1 MVPYTTNDSD
11 PMDVTRAYRTVASVS
26 EDDIIQ
32 SAAKELSD
40 KIDGILVTGSDTKE
54 LQKML
59 VSYNALTEEGKAI
72 VGEIRYRKLQE
83 AIALAQKLADTK
95 DAAVVVKD
103 QSANGY
109 DMDISGVST
118 ADLAEKDGEI
128 ALKGYADVTGETADE
143 TFNSLIGEIKPLQL
157 KLYLIRIM

>member
-1 MVPYTTNDSD
+1 MSCCQDTLSAYLLPNNKAYTYEYTMVPYTTNDSD
-11 PMDVTRAYRTVASVS
+11 PMDVTRAYSTVASVS

-72 VGEIRYRKLQE
+72 VGEIR
-83 AIALAQKLADTK
+83 
-95 DAAVVVKD
+95 
-103 QSANGY
+103 
-109 DMDISGVST
+109 
-118 ADLAEKDGEI
+118 
-128 ALKGYADVTGETADE
+128 
-143 TFNSLIGEIKPLQL
+143 
-157 KLYLIRIM
+157 

>member
-11 PMDVTRAYRTVASVS
+11 PMDVTRAYRTVASVA

-72 VGEIRYRKLQE
+72 VGEIRFLQCFCFGLM
-83 AIALAQKLADTK
+83 LAFCL
-95 DAAVVVKD
+95 
-103 QSANGY
+103 G
-109 DMDISGVST
+109 
-118 ADLAEKDGEI
+118 
-128 ALKGYADVTGETADE
+128 
-143 TFNSLIGEIKPLQL
+143 FFRCFSLRFGFRLCFCL
-157 KLYLIRIM
+157 L